1 MRPHLAPS
9 WDFISSC
16 MLLSPHPAG
25 CCCREFSLH
34 FVHWCS
40 CPHPFCVTY
49 GWEYSVLAALPLPRP
64 HLASEYHSCFPRVSV
79 FRGLPLPFPRG
90 VLFFTR
96 GTLATALSGL
106 LPAPV
111 NICSVFRFCRK
122 DRGQRTDTEL
132 GMCESEQVLGRGRAS
147 SQG

>member
-1 MRPHLAPS
+1 M
-9 WDFISSC
+9 
-16 MLLSPHPAG
+16 
-25 CCCREFSLH
+25 
-34 FVHWCS
+34 
-40 CPHPFCVTY
+40 TY

-64 HLASEYHSCFPRVSV
+64 HLASEDHSCFPRVSV
-79 FRGLPLPFPRG
+79 FCGLPLPFPRG

-132 GMCESEQVLGRGRAS
+132 GMCENEQVLGRGRAS